1 MSARYVLLLYMV
13 ISDSCLVFFPIQTL
27 LFHFPLDRNE
37 LKPCSEVYAAK
48 PFLCFGSEHIQET
61 TSSKFPMVF
70 FLVDSVRK
78 LEELVSHFNFY
89 LKYKIIL

>member
-1 MSARYVLLLYMV
+1 MV

-37 LKPCSEVYAAK
+37 LKPCSEVYAAE

-61 TSSKFPMVF
+61 TSKFLTVF

-78 LEELVSHFNFY
+78 LEEQVSHFNFH

>member
-1 MSARYVLLLYMV
+1 MV

-37 LKPCSEVYAAK
+37 LKPCSEVYAAEL
-48 PFLCFGSEHIQET
+48 FLCFGSEHIQET
-61 TSSKFPMVF
+61 TSKFPTVF

-78 LEELVSHFNFY
+78 LEEQVSHFNFH